1 MTDVSQLGFF
11 KAPFSRYDLYCIS
24 SLLSLTIITISVG
37 CAGLIVSKRYF
48 SKDNFFEKS
57 LKNNNFFEIC
67 KESFTRGLKANKKN
81 KDYNSHHNFD
91 QLVFG
96 HDDASTIKIS
106 ISVINNTKKKDLKE
120 CHNATGVSEYL
131 NNHIHSTS
139 FNGAKCLLIGPNQ
152 VGKSYTAEE
161 FSQSIEGLTFVIKI
175 DANDFCGENKTNHMA
190 NILNSLQKM
199 IKEANKESKR
209 VNFCFIVDEFD
220 KKSGHY
226 AGFNMNVEVYKRK
239 IVDDIIEAQKKP
251 QWLIN
256 HNAITANNAKNF
268 ERTKDQ
274 EGNYH
279 QDDKNTFLA
288 RFANIFTFNRLAIDS
303 EPMNKSIRDIVNE
316 INTDKKMNK
325 TEEEIN
331 FIIDKVKEKLTIMA
345 KDEKRND
352 TTFSSREISDACS
365 EFMHAFEMGSTS
377 KLYSGKLKT

>member
-11 KAPFSRYDLYCIS
+11 KAPFSRYDLYCIL
-24 SLLSLTIITISVG
+24 SLLSLAIITISLG
-37 CAGLIVSKRYF
+37 FAGLIMSKKYF
-48 SKDNFFEKS
+48 SQDNFFEKS
-57 LKNNNFFEIC
+57 LKHNNFFKIC
-67 KESFTRGLKANKKN
+67 KKSFTDGLKANKKN

-91 QLVFG
+91 QLVFAP
-96 HDDASTIKIS
+96 DDVSKIKIS

-175 DANDFCGENKTNHMA
+175 DANEFSGAQRTHHMA
-190 NILNSLQKM
+190 NTLNLLQKM
-199 IKEANKESKR
+199 IKKANKESKR
-209 VNFCFIVDEFD
+209 VNFCFIIDEFD
-220 KKSGHY
+220 KKSGY
-226 AGFNMNVEVYKRK
+226 YGGFNMDIEVYKRK
-239 IVDDIIEAQKKP
+239 IVEDIIEPQRKP

-256 HNAITANNAKNF
+256 HNVITANNAKNF

-288 RFANIFTFNRLAIDS
+288 RFANIFTFNRLEIDG
-303 EPMNKSIRDIVNE
+303 EHIKNSIRDIVNE
-316 INTDKKMNK
+316 INVKKKMNK
-325 TEEEIN
+325 SDEEIN
-331 FIIDKVKEKLTIMA
+331 DIVNKVKDKLTIMA
-345 KDEKRND
+345 EDEKRGD
-352 TTFSSREISDACS
+352 STFSSREISDACW
-365 EFMHAFEMGSTS
+365 ECMHGFKIKSTS
-377 KLYSGKLKT
+377 ELDSEKQKK